1 MGKGNGIMKDLI
13 RWRSDHAC
21 AIDFLRIPKEDLLA
35 YEFHASKVFHPSY
48 YVALDRATNSI
59 VLAIRGTMVN
69 HGYDHLVCIY
79 RENSNKQ
86 RADII
91 L

>member
-1 MGKGNGIMKDLI
+1 VGKGNGIMKDLI

-69 HGYDHLVCIY
+69 YVSDHLVHM
-79 RENSNKQ
+79 S
-86 RADII
+86 
-91 L
+91 

>member
-1 MGKGNGIMKDLI
+1 MKDLI

-59 VLAIRGTMVN
+59 VLAIRGTMVSRHFFFTTLIMVVN
-69 HGYDHLVCIY
+69 
-79 RENSNKQ
+79 
-86 RADII
+86 DIFV
-91 L
+91 LTSGPMMST